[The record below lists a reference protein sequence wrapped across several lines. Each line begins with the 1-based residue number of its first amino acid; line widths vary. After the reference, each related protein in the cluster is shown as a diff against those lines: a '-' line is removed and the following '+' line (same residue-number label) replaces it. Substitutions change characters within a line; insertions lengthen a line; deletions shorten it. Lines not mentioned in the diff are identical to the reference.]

1 MGISV
6 NSKGHFEH
14 TEQFLKKITRGN
26 YYSKLDKYAKE
37 GVDRLSAATPVD
49 TGKTA
54 ASWDYVIKT
63 SDKTTTITWVNDNT
77 IHGYYYGCEG
87 DVPVVLLLVYGHGNQ
102 KGQYTSGNNFVT
114 PAIEPVMQKIV
125 DGVWTEVKSK

>member
-14 TEQFLKKITRGN
+14 TEKFLKKISRGD
-26 YYSKLDKYAKE
+26 YYSKLEKYAKE
-37 GVDRLSAATPVD
+37 GLDRLSAATPVD

-54 ASWDYVIKT
+54 ASWDYVIT
-63 SDKTTTITWVNDNT
+63 TTDKTTSIAWVNDNT
-77 IHGYYYGCEG
+77 IDGYYYNTDGKT
-87 DVPVVLLLVYGHGNQ
+87 PIVLLLVYGHGNQ
-102 KGQYTSGNNFVT
+102 KGEYTNGNNFVT
-114 PAIEPVMQKIV
+114 PAIEPVMKKIV